1 LSAKISIGF
10 EWPRGR
16 AYEIVEPS
24 LPRSKKDPL
33 AAMSNEPHIRQT
45 GRTEKE
51 NPARQPLE
59 IHPSLYLDFV
69 KLDGAAE
76 FAEACRHFAQNWGL
90 LTRYAEPNAQ
100 EPLSLWRSEIKTMKD
115 TIERL
120 RRAFEEKIIPSRGE
134 WIPTDLQAVLVPPG
148 KPDGRARLLFRPR
161 VLRDAMRIQL
171 MQSIAVGNAVNAC
184 PVCGSWFERGG
195 RGGDVKRSIA
205 RFCSDRCRN
214 AFHNKQRAS
223 K

>member
-16 AYEIVEPS
+16 SYEIVEPP
-24 LPRSKKDPL
+24 LPRSKNDPL
-33 AAMSNEPHIRQT
+33 AKTIDEPHIRQT

-51 NPARQPLE
+51 TPERQPLE
-59 IHPSLYLDFV
+59 IHPSLYLDFA
-69 KLDGAAE
+69 KLDGSAE
-76 FAEACRHFAQNWGL
+76 FAEACRRFAQNWGL
-90 LTRYAEPNAQ
+90 LTQYAEPNAQ
-100 EPLSLWRSEIKTMKD
+100 EPLSLWRREIKTMKD

-120 RRAFEEKIIPSRGE
+120 RRAFEEKIIPSRGD
-134 WIPTDLQAVLVPPG
+134 WIPTDLQLVLAFPG
-148 KPDGRARLLFRPR
+148 KPDGRPVPLFRPR
-161 VLRDAMRIQL
+161 TLRDAMRVQL
-171 MQSIAVGNAVNAC
+171 VQSIARGNAVNVC
-184 PVCGSWFERGG
+184 PVCGGWFERGG